1 MGIKKFLG
9 FGSSTKSKSKNA
21 QQEDEAPATQ
31 QTNRQPPPPRQ
42 SIGPRVDNTN
52 FRADSSP
59 TTFDPPAFAPPTPTS
74 QNSAAEFASLLD
86 TRDDLLA
93 RGRDNM
99 RTSVIFSPPSLS
111 APGGNANDKDDDV
124 APRPA
129 SQGAPE
135 TANSYQGDLAEA
147 GSHAPIPPSSPLKF
161 ANSAPPMMS
170 SPPLPPTSSLPP
182 SSEGAVPTSLHAHSV
197 EGAVNRPSNG
207 PSFSSMLPPG
217 HSAAQESTG
226 GPAGWGMNLGQL
238 QSLPPPGTAMS
249 LEDSLNDLN
258 QRSGSRDLFAMP
270 PSQNQSL
277 QPEGIFAGSAP
288 SPPGEEKKL
297 PPGAISPFGPMSGE
311 MLRKMSAETASAA
324 GAMAATMAANL
335 QRQGTLSKRHTGG
348 NASPAPPSPPP
359 VGPHLLRAGAPP
371 PSPPPSASS
380 PPPPPPPRAS
390 NPLVVVTHPTP
401 SMGASQASPIGSPMA
416 GSPPPSPPLE
426 KLMLLAPSPLAT
438 PMQSS
443 MPPPHGDGE
452 RSTSPSRPPSVPLL
466 DLSFTNTPPL
476 SVFTPGNAAFVD
488 LKGGFGSADGLTA
501 SFRSSDDD
509 TDMDG
514 PPPLPSPLALR
525 PPSSVPVQQA
535 AMPPSPATAPP
546 RGPPQDGKLAA
557 LRSPRGY
564 GAAAGSSGN
573 PGDAPDM
580 HAASRDVPEWKRRSR
595 RMSEVERLLA
605 IPPIPQL
612 PGMDSLPPPEVPE
625 QRYHPDLG
633 EHVEDRKW
641 RPQYLEQAAG
651 AMRGSLTEPPIEKLR
666 EAQVG
671 AANER
676 DAAMQARHSP
686 TDPALSPH
694 PSVLK
699 SEGLGG
705 GGAEPGRGWAAEG
718 LSLGEGGRRRAQG
731 QLEETQRALK
741 DLHSDMRALMSQVH
755 RQGEQQLQQQVG
767 PAWRAAPPC
776 RARAKASAF
785 AAAAS
790 AASPKPPPSG
800 VQHPMFHGHSS
811 NPKSPEMENQLAEA
825 RQELYTMQGELGAM
839 KKQLTSV
846 AAGSPVPA
854 PRPSYRVRR
863 PSDSAPCWEH
873 RRPGGSLSPPPMASC
888 RGARRGVAAR
898 LAHERTMFSALPQS
912 PALGVRALQASGPS
926 LAVSSPG
933 SAFKPALGKPKPK
946 GGFSGPLPSSTLKAV
961 GPSTFRTTI
970 DHECISRDDREPPS
984 TSTPSS
990 GRQTATSSN
999 FWIDPGQKHLAFAD
1013 RGGLVLPHSVDTL
1026 RRGPPPAELIAP
1038 SSLLSTDF
1046 KPPVSIW
1053 DDEDRAA
1060 AEEQRS
1066 GSPVGAFLP
1075 QSFWDGIGVDKEF
1088 RLTSLSGEIVDD
1100 PGLDEAMADPD
1111 DPGPSHFGPSIFPE
1125 GISKLGRFAD
1135 PTQALFTASLYN
1147 AASAAPSAMLESQ
1160 LHDAESVVSAD
1171 SSAIHPASVPPS
1183 APPSIS
1189 GLPPPPPPPTSTVS
1203 AARSRAG
1210 SVMSD
1215 ASRMS
1220 GSASIAASK
1229 RGRSMTCVTQN
1240 SPRSGSISTLQKIPE
1255 GLSGDTMS
1263 QSGMPSSEMRVRA
1276 STVAAGRR
1284 ERRVSLADTVKF
1296 SGGKASTYDA
1306 VPKTESALL
1315 AAASVL

>member
-31 QTNRQPPPPRQ
+31 
-42 SIGPRVDNTN
+42 
-52 FRADSSP
+52 
-59 TTFDPPAFAPPTPTS
+59 
-74 QNSAAEFASLLD
+74 
-86 TRDDLLA
+86 
-93 RGRDNM
+93 
-99 RTSVIFSPPSLS
+99 
-111 APGGNANDKDDDV
+111 
-124 APRPA
+124 
-129 SQGAPE
+129 
-135 TANSYQGDLAEA
+135 
-147 GSHAPIPPSSPLKF
+147 
-161 ANSAPPMMS
+161 
-170 SPPLPPTSSLPP
+170 
-182 SSEGAVPTSLHAHSV
+182 
-197 EGAVNRPSNG
+197 
-207 PSFSSMLPPG
+207 
-217 HSAAQESTG
+217 
-226 GPAGWGMNLGQL
+226 
-238 QSLPPPGTAMS
+238 
-249 LEDSLNDLN
+249 
-258 QRSGSRDLFAMP
+258 
-270 PSQNQSL
+270 
-277 QPEGIFAGSAP
+277 
-288 SPPGEEKKL
+288 GEEKKL

-509 TDMDG
+509 TDMD
-514 PPPLPSPLALR
+514 
-525 PPSSVPVQQA
+525 
-535 AMPPSPATAPP
+535 
-546 RGPPQDGKLAA
+546 
-557 LRSPRGY
+557 
-564 GAAAGSSGN
+564 AAGSSGN

-686 TDPALSPH
+686 
-694 PSVLK
+694 
-699 SEGLGG
+699 
-705 GGAEPGRGWAAEG
+705 
-718 LSLGEGGRRRAQG
+718 
-731 QLEETQRALK
+731 
-741 DLHSDMRALMSQVH
+741 MRALMSQVH
-755 RQGEQQLQQQVG
+755 RQGEQQLQQQ
-767 PAWRAAPPC
+767 
-776 RARAKASAF
+776 ASAF

-854 PRPSYRVRR
+854 PRPSYR
-863 PSDSAPCWEH
+863 
-873 RRPGGSLSPPPMASC
+873 GGPA
-888 RGARRGVAAR
+888 GGVAAR

-970 DHECISRDDREPPS
+970 DH
-984 TSTPSS
+984 
-990 GRQTATSSN
+990 
-999 FWIDPGQKHLAFAD
+999 
-1013 RGGLVLPHSVDTL
+1013 GGLVLPHSVDTL

-1171 SSAIHPASVPPS
+1171 SSAIHPAS
-1183 APPSIS
+1183 
-1189 GLPPPPPPPTSTVS
+1189 
-1203 AARSRAG
+1203 
-1210 SVMSD
+1210 
-1215 ASRMS
+1215 
-1220 GSASIAASK
+1220 
-1229 RGRSMTCVTQN
+1229 
-1240 SPRSGSISTLQKIPE
+1240 KIPE